1 MSHSNEYTRR
11 KAIAAGTC
19 GLVGALA
26 GCSSAVGDT
35 TEKPE
40 DDPDPNP
47 EIAEVVSEIGNFRQ
61 TDDRARTLI
70 LVKNTGRLGEFRLTI
85 EATGEA
91 VVLED
96 AEQLF
101 SLDTEQEYQTRFDLF
116 THTGAQDIRVFIE
129 ATNFPENF
137 DEVTIN
143 EQETPD
149 KIDFTG

>member
-1 MSHSNEYTRR
+1 MSHTHEYTRR

-26 GCSSAVGDT
+26 GCSSVMGDS
-35 TEKPE
+35 TEEPA

-47 EIAEVVSEIGNFRQ
+47 EIVEVMSEIGNFRQ
-61 TDDRARTLI
+61 TDERARTLI

-85 EATGEA
+85 DAVGEA

-101 SLDTEQEYQTRFDLF
+101 SLDAEQEYQTRFDLF
-116 THTGAQDIRVFIE
+116 THTGAQDMRIFIE

-137 DEVTIN
+137 HEVVVN
-143 EQETPD
+143 EEETPE

>member
-1 MSHSNEYTRR
+1 MSQPNEFTRR
-11 KAIAAGTC
+11 KTIAAGAS

-26 GCSSAVGDT
+26 GCSSAASDT
-35 TEKPE
+35 TENPE
-40 DDPDPNP
+40 NGPDPNP
-47 EIAEVVSEIGNFRQ
+47 EIIEIVSEIGNFRQ

-85 EATGEA
+85 EATGETVA
-91 VVLED
+91 LED

-101 SLDTEQEYQTRFDLF
+101 SLDAEQEYQTRFDLF

-137 DEVTIN
+137 DEEILN